1 MGRSGELERIYQ
13 AVVNDLDKWDGQ
25 KPLGDFIA
33 EILEKRLLLSKEE
46 AKSVSEKL
54 LLGIENYKHA
64 KEFVKKNP
72 EIVGTVIKNT
82 DESVFKN
89 VVIKF
94 LDLLSSVKGGKDGTK

>member
-1 MGRSGELERIYQ
+1 MNKSGELERIYQ

-25 KPLGDFIA
+25 KPLEDFIT

-72 EIVGTVIKNT
+72 EIVESVIRNT
-82 DESVFKN
+82 DESGLKN
-89 VVIKF
+89 TMSKI
-94 LDLLSSVKGGKDGTK
+94 LDLLSCVKGGKDGTK